1 MVRVSAH
8 CLYHTILPSIMT
20 RTVKNNDRNH
30 AGLADGTAVPEDRL
44 PRYFAKSGHVDADPK
59 GIKKQGAGRGNWGTL
74 SDEADDSGYNFV
86 NNRRRSNSSTQT
98 LNDFKTKFE
107 KLDQEPVFEEELHGP
122 TDDDVEQASTL
133 SKEDSQSSSYSETSD
148 EGIKRM

>member
-1 MVRVSAH
+1 MVRVSAY